1 MTPKSINELAM
12 FHSLD
17 EGRGAVDR
25 LLADSESNLE
35 AAYRMA
41 KKNKKMKPMLSDIQN
56 ALEAIRK
63 INS

>member
-25 LLADSESNLE
+25 LLSDSQSNLE
-35 AAYRMA
+35 AALKMA
-41 KKNKKMKPMLSDIQN
+41 KKNKKMKPMVSDIQT
-56 ALEAIRK
+56 AIEAIRN
-63 INS
+63 IN